1 MKHLCN
7 PATRNATLLLWIAL
21 GSLLTAAEKKDQVKA
36 LNTIDRK
43 QLQKHVDVLADDT
56 FEGRAAGSRGGQAA
70 AGYLVEQ
77 LQKIGL
83 AGGALEEK
91 YYQPFSDGSRNI
103 LAIIPGSD
111 NRLKNEIIMVG
122 AHYDHVGYG
131 KRSNSYGPLGYIH
144 NGADDNASGV
154 AGLLELGEALKQ
166 LPQSPRRTIL
176 LAFWDDEEQGMLG
189 SKHWV
194 TDPTSDLKQIKF
206 MINVDMIGRL
216 RENRMEIIGT
226 RTASGLRH
234 WISERNQR
242 SNLELLFKWNL
253 KADSDHHT
261 FFKQNIPVLML
272 HTGLHDNYHRPS
284 DDSNTINAAG
294 LEQVSRFLF
303 ELTTDLAN
311 RDEVPVFREESRK
324 ESKKDRKLLETPVET
339 PPPRLGVSWID
350 HDPNSGAIILSRVR
364 DESPA
369 DTAGLQEQD
378 RLLKF
383 NNNKIR
389 DDAHF
394 REMVSQASRQTSVT
408 VARPGQEKPLVLS
421 ITFPAQPFQLGMLW
435 RTDPAEPL
443 SVTVIQ
449 VVAGS
454 AAAQAGLKAG
464 DRLLQLGDHVVQG
477 NKGLETFIQ
486 SMPAKVTA
494 RIERAGQT
502 KQLSIQ
508 LPPRPQDAGTN

>member
-1 MKHLCN
+1 
-7 PATRNATLLLWIAL
+7 
-21 GSLLTAAEKKDQVKA
+21 
-36 LNTIDRK
+36 
-43 QLQKHVDVLADDT
+43 
-56 FEGRAAGSRGGQAA
+56 
-70 AGYLVEQ
+70 
-77 LQKIGL
+77 
-83 AGGALEEK
+83 
-91 YYQPFSDGSRNI
+91 
-103 LAIIPGSD
+103 
-111 NRLKNEIIMVG
+111 
-122 AHYDHVGYG
+122 
-131 KRSNSYGPLGYIH
+131 
-144 NGADDNASGV
+144 
-154 AGLLELGEALKQ
+154 
-166 LPQSPRRTIL
+166 
-176 LAFWDDEEQGMLG
+176 
-189 SKHWV
+189 
-194 TDPTSDLKQIKF
+194 
-206 MINVDMIGRL
+206 
-216 RENRMEIIGT
+216 
-226 RTASGLRH
+226 
-234 WISERNQR
+234 
-242 SNLELLFKWNL
+242 
-253 KADSDHHT
+253 
-261 FFKQNIPVLML
+261 ML

-324 ESKKDRKLLETPVET
+324 ESKKDRKLLEAPVET

-350 HDPNSGAIILSRVR
+350 HDPENGAIILSRVR

-383 NNNKIR
+383 NNSKIR

-394 REMVSQASRQTSVT
+394 REMVSQAARQTSVT
-408 VARPGQEKPLVLS
+408 VARPGQENPLVLN

-435 RTDPAEPL
+435 RTDPAEPR

-477 NKGLETFIQ
+477 NKGLETFVQ